1 MGFLQDVRRA
11 LFYVINKF
19 CVVIIASI
27 TTEVTAASDVHS
39 FTKSINL
46 AQLSSQGSLLGLQQI
61 NKFSAV
67 IIASITIGVTATS
80 DVHSFTKSI
89 NLAQLSSRV
98 SLLELRQRSCRN
110 PSSDTRDR

>member
-11 LFYVINKF
+11 LFYEINKF
-19 CVVIIASI
+19 CVVIIVSI

-46 AQLSSQGSLLGLQQI
+46 AQLSSQVSLLGLRQI

-67 IIASITIGVTATS
+67 IIVSITIGVTATS

-98 SLLELRQRSCRN
+98 SIHGLR
-110 PSSDTRDR
+110 P